1 MQPEAQ
7 PGAVALL
14 AEIGFVQP
22 LPGRIRRGNLGE
34 IRARPSQ
41 QVFHFA
47 DPRVCSTGDGSA
59 AIATPVQGSNVR
71 QVINSSRARI
81 MQKCLIGAVMA
92 SKVPAN

>member
-7 PGAVALL
+7 PGVVALL

-34 IRARPSQ
+34 IRVRPSQ

-47 DPRVCSTGDGSA
+47 DLQRRRPSCLQHWRWLSRDRDPGPG
-59 AIATPVQGSNVR
+59 QQR
-71 QVINSSRARI
+71 QAGE
-81 MQKCLIGAVMA
+81 QQQ
-92 SKVPAN
+92 